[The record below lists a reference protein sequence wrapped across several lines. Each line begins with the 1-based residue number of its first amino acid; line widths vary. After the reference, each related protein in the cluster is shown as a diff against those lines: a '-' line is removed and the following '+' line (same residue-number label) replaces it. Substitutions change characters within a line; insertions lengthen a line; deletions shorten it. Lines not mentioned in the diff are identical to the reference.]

1 MSIVHKCIVH
11 NQFPTLVADGLRL
24 ATMGPLG
31 AIEPI
36 RSNSCFPPASVG
48 QHPARTPGVASVLIV
63 DDDPAVRNLVAW
75 QLEFD
80 GYGVVAAANGGSAM
94 TALADTE
101 IDLVVLD
108 LSLPDMSG
116 LDLLRHIRRTST
128 LPVIIV
134 SGRVGEADRIVGLDL
149 GADDYMAKP
158 FSPGEL
164 SSRLRAVLRRTSPVE
179 STVLVFDNLRIDV
192 SAHQV
197 FAYDQPVDLAPKEFD
212 VLVFLARS
220 PRKAFTRAQL
230 LQHVWRSTSG
240 WHDEAT
246 VTQHVHRVRHKI
258 EVDPDKPRWLKTVS
272 RVGYRFEP

>member
-1 MSIVHKCIVH
+1 
-11 NQFPTLVADGLRL
+11 
-24 ATMGPLG
+24 MGPLG

-36 RSNSCFPPASVG
+36 RSNSRFPPASG
-48 QHPARTPGVASVLIV
+48 RPHLARVTGVTSVLIV
-63 DDDPAVRNLVAW
+63 DDDPAVRNLAAW

-80 GYGVVAAANGGSAM
+80 GYGVVAVADGGSAM
-94 TALADTE
+94 SALADAE

-116 LDLLRHIRRTST
+116 LDLLRHIRRTSA

-149 GADDYMAKP
+149 GADDYMTKP

-179 STVLVFDNLRIDV
+179 PTVLVFDDLRVDV

-197 FAYDQPVDLAPKEFD
+197 FARDQSIELAPKEFE

-220 PRKAFTRAQL
+220 PLKVFTRAQL

-258 EVDPDKPRWLKTVS
+258 EADPDKPRWLRTVS

>member
-1 MSIVHKCIVH
+1 
-11 NQFPTLVADGLRL
+11 
-24 ATMGPLG
+24 MGPLG

-36 RSNSCFPPASVG
+36 RSNSRFPPASG
-48 QHPARTPGVASVLIV
+48 RPHPARVPGVVPVLIV
-63 DDDPAVRNLVAW
+63 EDDPAVRNLVAW

-80 GYGVVAAANGGSAM
+80 GYGVVAVANGGSAM
-94 TALADTE
+94 AALAETE

-116 LDLLRHIRRTST
+116 LDLLRHIRRGSA

-149 GADDYMAKP
+149 GADDYMTKP

-164 SSRLRAVLRRTSPVE
+164 SSRLRAVLRRTSPAE
-179 STVLVFDNLRIDV
+179 PSVLVFDSLRIDI
-192 SAHQV
+192 SARQV
-197 FAYDQPVDLAPKEFD
+197 FAADRLIELAPKEFE

-220 PRKAFTRAQL
+220 PSKAFTRAQL
-230 LQHVWRSTSG
+230 LQHVWRSTPG

-258 EVDPDKPRWLKTVS
+258 EADPDKPRWLKTVS

>member
-1 MSIVHKCIVH
+1 MATEPVLDNTRFPSERVRP
-11 NQFPTLVADGLRL
+11 QFGRVPRAMTA
-24 ATMGPLG
+24 
-31 AIEPI
+31 
-36 RSNSCFPPASVG
+36 
-48 QHPARTPGVASVLIV
+48 LIV
-63 DDDPAVRNLVAW
+63 DDDPEVRNLVAW
-75 QLEFD
+75 QLELD
-80 GYGVVAAANGGSAM
+80 GYGVVAVADGGSAM

-101 IDLVVLD
+101 IDMVVLD

-116 LDLLRHIRRTST
+116 LDLLKRIRQTSA

-149 GADDYMAKP
+149 GADDYMNKP
-158 FSPGEL
+158 FSPSEL
-164 SSRLRAVLRRTSPVE
+164 SSRLRAVMRRTSPAE
-179 STVLVFDNLRIDV
+179 PTVLVFDNLRIDV
-192 SAHQV
+192 SARQV
-197 FAYDQPVDLAPKEFD
+197 FAHDQLIVLAPKEFQ

-246 VTQHVHRVRHKI
+246 VTQHIHRVRHKI
-258 EVDPDKPRWLKTVS
+258 EVDPDKPRWLQTVS